1 MTPITTIADA
11 LEIEMHVAHLRSAE
25 RGVALVKHLTDRDL
39 ADLTAAVATLGAGRI
54 DPTLLRDKAAALR

>member
-1 MTPITTIADA
+1 MTPVVTRAETAEVE
-11 LEIEMHVAHLRSAE
+11 LLVAHLDSIG
-25 RGVALVKHLTDRDL
+25 RGAALLRHLTDTDL